1 MSLLGN
7 FCPYLEMSSIERKL
21 CKIWN
26 DILFW
31 QHLDSENNVLTWNL
45 NMKTLL
51 RILNSSCPYLEIF
64 VLTWKWA
71 LLKENFVKFEM
82 ILFFDNNS
90 ENNVLTWNLNM
101 KTLLMSL
108 FNVLTLS
115 SIERKLCMIWNIF
128 FLRQHLDSENNV
140 LTWNLNMKTLLRI
153 LNSSCPYL
161 EIFVLTWKWALLKE
175 NFVKFEM
182 IFFFDNT
189 LTVRIMS
196 LLGI

>member
-1 MSLLGN
+1 MSLLGNFCPYLEMSSIERKLCKIWNDIIFWQHLDSENNVLTWNLNENFIADLKFIMSLFGN

-82 ILFFDNNS
+82 I
-90 ENNVLTWNLNM
+90 
-101 KTLLMSL
+101 
-108 FNVLTLS
+108 
-115 SIERKLCMIWNIF
+115 
-128 FLRQHLDSENNV
+128 
-140 LTWNLNMKTLLRI
+140 
-153 LNSSCPYL
+153 
-161 EIFVLTWKWALLKE
+161 
-175 NFVKFEM
+175 
-182 IFFFDNT
+182 FFFDNT

>member
-7 FCPYLEMSSIERKL
+7 FCPYLEMSSIERKLCKIWNDIIFWQHLDSENNVLTWNLNMKTLLRILNSSCPYLEIFVLTWKWSSIERKL

-51 RILNSSCPYLEIF
+51 RILN
-64 VLTWKWA
+64 W
-71 LLKENFVKFEM
+71 
-82 ILFFDNNS
+82 
-90 ENNVLTWNLNM
+90 
-101 KTLLMSL
+101 
-108 FNVLTLS
+108 
-115 SIERKLCMIWNIF
+115 
-128 FLRQHLDSENNV
+128 
-140 LTWNLNMKTLLRI
+140 
-153 LNSSCPYL
+153 SCPYL

>member
-51 RILNSSCPYLEIF
+51 RILNSSCPYLE
-64 VLTWKWA
+64 
-71 LLKENFVKFEM
+71 M
-82 ILFFDNNS
+82 
-90 ENNVLTWNLNM
+90 
-101 KTLLMSL
+101 
-108 FNVLTLS
+108 
-115 SIERKLCMIWNIF
+115 C
-128 FLRQHLDSENNV
+128 
-140 LTWNLNMKTLLRI
+140 
-153 LNSSCPYL
+153 
-161 EIFVLTWKWALLKE
+161 VLTWKWALLKE

-189 LTVRIMS
+189 LTAKIMSLLWNLNMKSLLPILNSSCPYLEMCVLTWKWALLKENFVKFEIIFFFDNTLTVRIMS

>member
-1 MSLLGN
+1 MKWYYFLTTPWQWEYCPYLEFKHENFIADLKFIMSLLGN

-26 DILFW
+26 DIIFW

-45 NMKTLL
+45 NL
-51 RILNSSCPYLEIF
+51 
-64 VLTWKWA
+64 
-71 LLKENFVKFEM
+71 
-82 ILFFDNNS
+82 
-90 ENNVLTWNLNM
+90 
-101 KTLLMSL
+101 
-108 FNVLTLS
+108 
-115 SIERKLCMIWNIF
+115 
-128 FLRQHLDSENNV
+128 
-140 LTWNLNMKTLLRI
+140 KTLLRI

>member
-51 RILNSSCPYLEIF
+51 RILNSSCPYLEIY

-71 LLKENFVKFEM
+71 LLGEKLCKYWYDII
-82 ILFFDNNS
+82 ILFLDMLLAETIFKCDIYFQIRFVFLNRCFWIQYWCWFDV
-90 ENNVLTWNLNM
+90 VLILLFAFRYFQQTYSALLLFPLNQR
-101 KTLLMSL
+101 SQE
-108 FNVLTLS
+108 S
-115 SIERKLCMIWNIF
+115 SIIF
-128 FLRQHLDSENNV
+128 
-140 LTWNLNMKTLLRI
+140 T
-153 LNSSCPYL
+153 
-161 EIFVLTWKWALLKE
+161 IFTKAKIE
-175 NFVKFEM
+175 
-182 IFFFDNT
+182 
-189 LTVRIMS
+189 
-196 LLGI
+196 